1 MNASRPIQ
9 ISYDGLARVD
19 GSARFSFG
27 DTVALASVSGPIEVR
42 LAAELPSQATFDV
55 SVRPLNNVPST
66 ESKSQAA
73 TIRSAIAP
81 SLILNKNPRT
91 LIQLVIQTLSPTST
105 PRWTDGLLA
114 AMINSSTLALLNAGS
129 VPMRGVVCAIAIGKT
144 RDGELLVDPEE
155 ARVAE
160 LIQGGCFAF
169 MVADG
174 AGLESNSTT
183 VWTNWRA
190 LERTFDEMGLMSARE
205 AAKDAIKGVYASMK
219 SSIMPERIGHGDDDK
234 MEI

>member
-1 MNASRPIQ
+1 MSASRPIQ

-55 SVRPLNNVPST
+55 SVRPLSNVPST

-91 LIQLVIQTLSPTST
+91 LIQLVIQTL
-105 PRWTDGLLA
+105 
-114 AMINSSTLALLNAGS
+114 TLALLNAGS

-190 LERTFDEMGLMSARE
+190 LEGTFDETGLMSARE
-205 AAKDAIKGVYASMK
+205 AAKDAIKRVYTSMK
-219 SSIMPERIGHGDDDK
+219 SSLMPERIGHGDDDK